1 MCVRDGRS
9 RANDRGRER
18 GRERGER
25 EREREREMVNNSRS
39 ELDMEDHG
47 I

>member
-1 MCVRDGRS
+1 MGD
-9 RANDRGRER
+9 RER
-18 GRERGER
+18 TIEGESGDERGERER

>member
-1 MCVRDGRS
+1 MGD
-9 RANDRGRER
+9 RER
-18 GRERGER
+18 TIEGESGDERGER
-25 EREREREMVNNSRS
+25 AREMVNNSRS

>member
-1 MCVRDGRS
+1 MGD
-9 RANDRGRER
+9 RER
-18 GRERGER
+18 TIEGESGDERG
-25 EREREREMVNNSRS
+25 EREREREMVNNIRS